1 VPAILLRFLPHL
13 IALGLVVGAV
23 AYVHQRAYDRGQ
35 AEVQAEW
42 DADKAL
48 QAQAVEN
55 QLKENAS
62 LKNETDLLRWKVEQE
77 LQPKLAASR
86 DRAADLSKR
95 LRESLALSSRVSEA
109 ASTAES
115 GTGDGGRGS
124 QSCGFA
130 PGVERAIEQHFGASA
145 RDTAKLIAWQS
156 WWEQLPA
163 ELKGE

>member
-1 VPAILLRFLPHL
+1 LPHL

-23 AYVHQRAYDRGQ
+23 AYVHQRAYNRGQ
-35 AEVQAEW
+35 AEVQAKW

-55 QLKENAS
+55 QLKENAR
-62 LKNETDLLRWKVEQE
+62 LKNETDLLRWKVERE

-86 DRAADLSKR
+86 DLAADLTKR
-95 LRESLALSSRVSEA
+95 LRDHARDSRVPEDSLTPGL
-109 ASTAES
+109 SD
-115 GTGDGGRGS
+115 GTSGRGS
-124 QSCGFA
+124 QSCGFTD
-130 PGVERAIEQHFGASA
+130 GVGSAIENHLGASA